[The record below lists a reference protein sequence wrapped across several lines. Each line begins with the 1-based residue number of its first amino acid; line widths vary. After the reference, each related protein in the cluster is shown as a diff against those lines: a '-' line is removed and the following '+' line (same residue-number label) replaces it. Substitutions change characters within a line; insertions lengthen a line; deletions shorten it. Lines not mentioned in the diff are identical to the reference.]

1 MAAIQFI
8 KNYSHLLVIA
18 IICVCLWML
27 NARSAQLEATNQ
39 RLEKLAN
46 SKDEQINDLRSKNDG
61 LASSV
66 TELVTAVKQQNDV
79 MSQVTEQR
87 AVTAQQNR
95 KLQNEIKRYLAADK
109 CAVAPVPL
117 MLLTGCETQQ
127 KPLVEYR
134 TVKQPQLSLPGEL
147 TSPIDVPQ
155 PPASM
160 TFGDSV
166 SLNAELYGALG
177 QCNIDRAA
185 IKKIEET
192 KN

>member
-27 NARSAQLEATNQ
+27 NARSSQLEATNQ

-66 TELVTAVKQQNDV
+66 TELVTAVKQQNVV

-95 KLQNEIKRYLAADK
+95 KLQNEIKRYLAANK
-109 CAVAPVPL
+109 AAAAPVPPDAVDRL
-117 MLLTGCETQQ
+117 RDAAKAAGGVPDSKAAAA
-127 KPLVEYR
+127 KP
-134 TVKQPQLSLPGEL
+134 SG
-147 TSPIDVPQ
+147 
-155 PPASM
+155 
-160 TFGDSV
+160 
-166 SLNAELYGALG
+166 
-177 QCNIDRAA
+177 
-185 IKKIEET
+185 
-192 KN
+192 

>member
-1 MAAIQFI
+1 MFNVIGFI
-8 KNYSHLLVIA
+8 RNNSGLVI
-18 IICVCLWML
+18 IGLICVALWGL
-27 NARSAQLEATNQ
+27 NASNSQLKATND

-66 TELVTAVKQQNDV
+66 TELVTAVKQQNEV

-117 MLLTGCETQQ
+117 GAADRLRDAAKAAGGVPDSKTASA
-127 KPLVEYR
+127 KP
-134 TVKQPQLSLPGEL
+134 SG
-147 TSPIDVPQ
+147 
-155 PPASM
+155 
-160 TFGDSV
+160 
-166 SLNAELYGALG
+166 
-177 QCNIDRAA
+177 
-185 IKKIEET
+185 
-192 KN
+192 

>member
-1 MAAIQFI
+1 MFNVIGFI
-8 KNYSHLLVIA
+8 RNNSGLVI
-18 IICVCLWML
+18 IGLICVALWGL
-27 NARSAQLEATNQ
+27 NASNSQLKATND

-109 CAVAPVPL
+109 CAVAPVPPYATDRL
-117 MLLTGCETQQ
+117 RDAAKAAGGVPDSKAAAA
-127 KPLVEYR
+127 KP
-134 TVKQPQLSLPGEL
+134 S
-147 TSPIDVPQ
+147 S
-155 PPASM
+155 
-160 TFGDSV
+160 
-166 SLNAELYGALG
+166 
-177 QCNIDRAA
+177 
-185 IKKIEET
+185 
-192 KN
+192 

>member
-27 NARSAQLEATNQ
+27 NARSSQLEATNQ

-66 TELVTAVKQQNDV
+66 TELVTAVKQQNVV

-109 CAVAPVPL
+109 CAVAPVPPDAADRL
-117 MLLTGCETQQ
+117 RDAAKAAGGVPDSKAASA
-127 KPLVEYR
+127 KP
-134 TVKQPQLSLPGEL
+134 SG
-147 TSPIDVPQ
+147 
-155 PPASM
+155 
-160 TFGDSV
+160 
-166 SLNAELYGALG
+166 
-177 QCNIDRAA
+177 
-185 IKKIEET
+185 
-192 KN
+192 

>member
-1 MAAIQFI
+1 MNPLNLI
-8 KNYSHLLVIA
+8 KTFSPVIV
-18 IICVCLWML
+18 IGLICLALWML
-27 NARSAQLEATNQ
+27 NARSSQLEATNQ

-46 SKDEQINDLRSKNDG
+46 SKDDQINDLRSKNDG

-117 MLLTGCETQQ
+117 GAADRLRDAAKAAGGVPDSKTASA
-127 KPLVEYR
+127 KP
-134 TVKQPQLSLPGEL
+134 SG
-147 TSPIDVPQ
+147 
-155 PPASM
+155 
-160 TFGDSV
+160 
-166 SLNAELYGALG
+166 
-177 QCNIDRAA
+177 
-185 IKKIEET
+185 
-192 KN
+192 